1 MGVHTTGVQEN
12 AGRQYSIFDL
22 EKSDR
27 LEKLD
32 RAVDQIR
39 GKYGED
45 AIFRASFL
53 KGNVSHMSGG
63 LNKERR
69 SGVTLGIDVDG
80 ENVRDL

>member
-1 MGVHTTGVQEN
+1 MGKN
-12 AGRQYSIFDL
+12 
-22 EKSDR
+22 DR

-32 RAVDQIR
+32 KAVDEIR

-69 SGVTLGIDVDG
+69 SGVTLGIDV
-80 ENVRDL
+80 ENEKVRNI

>member
-1 MGVHTTGVQEN
+1 MQET
-12 AGRQYSIFDL
+12 AARQYSIFDS
-22 EKSDR
+22 EKTDK

-32 RAVDQIR
+32 KAVDQVR

-69 SGVTLGIDVDG
+69 SGVTLGIDM
-80 ENVRDL
+80 ENEKVRDI